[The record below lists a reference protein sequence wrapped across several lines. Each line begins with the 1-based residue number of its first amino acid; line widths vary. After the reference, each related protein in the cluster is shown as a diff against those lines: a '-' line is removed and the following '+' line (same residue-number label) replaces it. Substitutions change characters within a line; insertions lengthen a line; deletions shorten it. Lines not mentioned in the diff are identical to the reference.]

1 MVLWEQ
7 ERITLLNRF
16 GSGAAVM
23 MTLCQ
28 EGALPR
34 SVDTKDSI
42 LGTTVTG
49 Q

>member
-1 MVLWEQ
+1 VVLWEQ
-7 ERITLLNRF
+7 ERITLLTRF

-49 Q
+49 